1 MPMCSLI
8 EYSYNYSDT
17 SGSLWQFKRDE
28 IERDVHL
35 TVDNQHIPNNSS
47 SFKHKSSLI
56 TNRNGVKIVVPLKYF
71 SYFWRS
77 LEIPLIICRVELSLT
92 WNPNRV
98 LPNLVGNSTFTIND
112 AKLYVSIVTLSA
124 ENNGKLSELLN
135 EGFKRSVYCNKYKK
149 IPHKTYDVDD
159 YIRELLDASYQ
170 WVKILFVQE

>member
-1 MPMCSLI
+1 M
-8 EYSYNYSDT
+8 
-17 SGSLWQFKRDE
+17 
-28 IERDVHL
+28 
-35 TVDNQHIPNNSS
+35 
-47 SFKHKSSLI
+47 
-56 TNRNGVKIVVPLKYF
+56 
-71 SYFWRS
+71 
-77 LEIPLIICRVELSLT
+77 
-92 WNPNRV
+92 

-170 WVKILFVQE
+170 